1 MYLDHNQ
8 HLILPSLNVSSLLTA
23 ENSKSVCRTFFGKA
37 GKEVG
42 LGISSYVFIT
52 PFEIP
57 IHDGEQPIIFTG
69 FNEQIYV
76 QIHVA
81 RLAKGIPNPRHRPV
95 IALPWFVDFTVE
107 YVENPYCSMETL
119 RQAFTY
125 GGTLGLGTFRPFFGR
140 YELSLWQVE

>member
-1 MYLDHNQ
+1 MAQKSKSIHVQLQGIRPLMFDRYPGDNKTKLPPEELMYLDHNQ

-37 GKEVG
+37 GKEVW

-76 QIHVA
+76 QIH
-81 RLAKGIPNPRHRPV
+81 
-95 IALPWFVDFTVE
+95 
-107 YVENPYCSMETL
+107 
-119 RQAFTY
+119 
-125 GGTLGLGTFRPFFGR
+125 
-140 YELSLWQVE
+140 